1 MVSMVTLMS
10 APNRVAS
17 MHGSPE
23 MYFCNIIEIC
33 LYERVNFNMKFD
45 RHTKDSLYLA
55 EQIKETSGVMIA
67 KL

>member
-1 MVSMVTLMS
+1 MS

-55 EQIKETSGVMIA
+55 EQIKETS
-67 KL
+67 